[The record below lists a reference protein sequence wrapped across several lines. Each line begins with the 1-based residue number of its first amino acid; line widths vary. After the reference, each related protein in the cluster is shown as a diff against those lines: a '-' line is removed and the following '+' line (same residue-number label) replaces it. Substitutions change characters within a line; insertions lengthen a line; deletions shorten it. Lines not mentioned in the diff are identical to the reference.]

1 MYLTERFAAFIAGT
15 NYDDLPE
22 QVVKEAKERIMD
34 TLGAAIAGSVNWEY
48 AAQLREACKKL
59 GNGDCGVIGGESCYP
74 AAHAAMINATYA
86 HSVELDDGHQNAGCH
101 AGAVVVPTALTM
113 AQSLG
118 KSGKEFITAVAL
130 GYEVTYR
137 IASHVN
143 PAQINKGF
151 HPSSNCG
158 AYGAAA
164 VAGKLMGLNKE
175 QLANALGQ
183 AGMLA
188 SGTMEATKSGQRAK
202 CVQVGNAA
210 YNGILAA
217 CLAQAD
223 MEGCL
228 TALEGPNGL
237 FATQS
242 ENVDAEDVCRGLG
255 KVYTIGDTY
264 NKMYP
269 SCRHAQPG
277 IEAALDLGVEH
288 GIDPDDVAA
297 IRIGT
302 HKVAYDLTGLI
313 KEPKNSG
320 EAKFSLAYGCAVALR
335 EHGFGV
341 ADLMEQSYTDSET
354 LKLAD
359 RVTCEIDPNVQ
370 AFFPKKRGAKV
381 RIELKNGMVYEK
393 ELYDLKGSPNNP
405 VSTEELAR
413 KFMSSARAAMPEERA
428 EKLLSTLRTV
438 EQQAGMSD
446 LVELLY

>member
-1 MYLTERFAAFIAGT
+1 MYLTQKFAAFIAGT

-22 QVVKEAKERIMD
+22 QVVMLAKERIMD

-59 GNGDCGVIGGESCYP
+59 GSGECSVIGGEKCYP

-86 HSVELDDGHQNAGCH
+86 HSVELDDGHKNAGCH

-113 AQSLG
+113 AQAMG
-118 KSGKEFITAVAL
+118 KSGRELIAAVAI

-164 VAGKLMGLNKE
+164 VAGKLMGLNEE

-217 CLAQAD
+217 CLAQTG

-242 ENVDAEDVCRGLG
+242 ENVDVEDVCRDLG

-264 NKMYP
+264 NTMYP

-288 GIDPDDVAA
+288 RIDPADVAA
-297 IRIGT
+297 VHIGT
-302 HKVAYDLTGLI
+302 HKVAYELTGII

-320 EAKFSLAYGCAVALR
+320 EAKFSLAYGSAVALR
-335 EHGFGV
+335 RHRFGV
-341 ADLMEQSYTDSET
+341 AELMERSYTDPET
-354 LKLAD
+354 LRLAD
-359 RVTCEIDPNVQ
+359 KVTCEIDPDVQ
-370 AFFPKKRGAKV
+370 AVFPKKRGAKV
-381 RIELKNGMVYEK
+381 RIELKDGTVYEK
-393 ELYDLKGSPNNP
+393 ELYDLKGSPGNP
-405 VSTEELAR
+405 VSIGELER
-413 KFMSSARAAMPEERA
+413 KFMSSAGAAMPEIRA
-428 EKLLSTLRTV
+428 QQLL
-438 EQQAGMSD
+438 
-446 LVELLY
+446 ELLRDVEALDSVDGLVSLLY

>member
-1 MYLTERFAAFIAGT
+1 MYLTEQFAAFLADT
-15 NYDDLPE
+15 DYDDLPE

-48 AAQLREACKKL
+48 AAQLREACREL
-59 GNGDCGVIGGESCYP
+59 GTGDCGVIGGENCYP
-74 AAHAAMINATYA
+74 AAHAAMVNATYA
-86 HSVELDDGHQNAGCH
+86 HSVELDDGHKNAGCH

-118 KSGKEFITAVAL
+118 KSGRELITAVAL

-164 VAGKLMGLNKE
+164 VAGKLMGLSRE
-175 QLANALGQ
+175 QLACALGQ

-217 CLAQAD
+217 SLAKTG

-237 FATQS
+237 FSTQS
-242 ENVDAEDVCRGLG
+242 ENVDVEDVCRGLSE
-255 KVYTIGDTY
+255 VYTIGDTY

-277 IEAALDLGVEH
+277 IEAALDLGVEN
-288 GIDPDDVAA
+288 GIDPDNVAA
-297 IRIGT
+297 IHIGT
-302 HKVAYDLTGLI
+302 HKVAYELTGII

-320 EAKFSLAYGCAVALR
+320 EAKFSLAYGSAVALR

-341 ADLMEQSYTDSET
+341 ANLMEQSYTNPET

-359 RVTCEIDPNVQ
+359 RVTCEIDPDVQ
-370 AFFPKKRGAKV
+370 ALFPQKRGAKV
-381 RIELKNGMVYEK
+381 RIELKDGTVYEK

-405 VSTEELAR
+405 VSTEELKR
-413 KFMSSARAAMPEERA
+413 KFMSNAKAAMPEERA
-428 EKLLSTLRTV
+428 ERLLVLLAEL
-438 EQQAGMSD
+438 EQFERVDA
-446 LVELLY
+446 LVELLG

>member
-1 MYLTERFAAFIAGT
+1 M
-15 NYDDLPE
+15 
-22 QVVKEAKERIMD
+22 
-34 TLGAAIAGSVNWEY
+34 
-48 AAQLREACKKL
+48 
-59 GNGDCGVIGGESCYP
+59 
-74 AAHAAMINATYA
+74 
-86 HSVELDDGHQNAGCH
+86 
-101 AGAVVVPTALTM
+101 
-113 AQSLG
+113 
-118 KSGKEFITAVAL
+118 
-130 GYEVTYR
+130 
-137 IASHVN
+137 
-143 PAQINKGF
+143 
-151 HPSSNCG
+151 
-158 AYGAAA
+158 
-164 VAGKLMGLNKE
+164 
-175 QLANALGQ
+175 
-183 AGMLA
+183 
-188 SGTMEATKSGQRAK
+188 
-202 CVQVGNAA
+202 
-210 YNGILAA
+210 
-217 CLAQAD
+217 
-223 MEGCL
+223 
-228 TALEGPNGL
+228 
-237 FATQS
+237 
-242 ENVDAEDVCRGLG
+242 
-255 KVYTIGDTY
+255 
-264 NKMYP
+264 
-269 SCRHAQPG
+269 
-277 IEAALDLGVEH
+277 EH

-370 AFFPKKRGAKV
+370 ALFPKKRGAKV